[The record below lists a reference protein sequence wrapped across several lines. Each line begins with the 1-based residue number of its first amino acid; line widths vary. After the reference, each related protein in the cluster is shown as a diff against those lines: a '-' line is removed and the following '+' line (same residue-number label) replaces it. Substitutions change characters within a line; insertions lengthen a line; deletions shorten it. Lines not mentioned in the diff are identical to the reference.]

1 MPSYLRIS
9 KTKKGFIVEMNPLKE
24 AATYS
29 PT

>member
-9 KTKKGFIVEMNPLKE
+9 KTKKGFIEMMNPLKE